1 MTEQRRATRRDA
13 QASETRRHIVATARQ
28 LFAAQGYAGT
38 SVAQI
43 ARQAQVSVQTI
54 YDSVGSKSALVV
66 ALNDLIDE
74 EGGVREIAGRM
85 ERATEAIELLRIAVA
100 ITRSI
105 NERCADIVSA
115 IYSAASSEP
124 EMRRVRDESRRRH
137 REGIG
142 RLTERLESM
151 AALRADRG
159 ADECADVIAVMT
171 DPQVVRT
178 FVFEYG
184 WSWQRWDDWTVDAI
198 AALVLRRNSPSG

>member
-1 MTEQRRATRRDA
+1 MAEPRRTTRRDV
-13 QASETRRHIVATARQ
+13 QASETRRHIVEAARQ

-38 SVAQI
+38 SVAEI
-43 ARQAQVSVQTI
+43 AKRAQVSVQTI

-74 EGGVREIAGRM
+74 EGGVRELVGHM
-85 ERATEAIELLRIAVA
+85 SQTTHPTELIRLSVA

-115 IYSAASSEP
+115 IYSAASTEP
-124 EMRRVRDESRRRH
+124 EMRGVRDESRRRH

-142 RLTERLESM
+142 RLTKRLESM
-151 AALRADRG
+151 GALRADRG
-159 ADECADVIAVMT
+159 VDECADVIAGMT

-184 WSWQRWDDWTVDAI
+184 WSWQQWDDWTVDAI
-198 AALVLRRNSPSG
+198 AVLVLRADL